1 MKLLLKFMGPLLLF
15 VSLAAMAN
23 DYNVVFTNS
32 TSPGGTVVGT
42 GTFDFTDSVG
52 DGTYYINTL
61 GGFTV
66 NFTIGATTFT
76 NADNVTELNHVEVVV
91 YDSGTNF
98 YFTNDGTYGPYG
110 GSFDFTQ
117 GSSHLTTEPPYYGPP
132 PLDLYQAVDSS
143 GASFFG
149 TYGAVGAP
157 EPASMLLL
165 LSGLVGVG
173 LRKSR

>member
-1 MKLLLKFMGPLLLF
+1 MRLVMKLVGLFLLF
-15 VSLAAMAN
+15 ASIAMAN

-32 TSPGGTVVGT
+32 TSPGGAVVGT
-42 GTFDFTDSVG
+42 GNFDFTNVVG

-66 NFTIGATTFT
+66 DFTIGATTFT
-76 NADNVTELNHVEVVV
+76 DADNVTDLNHVQVVV
-91 YDSGTNF
+91 YDGGTNF
-98 YFTNDGTYGPYG
+98 YFDNDGTYGPYG

-117 GSSHLTTEPPYYGPP
+117 GASHLTTEPPYYGAP

-149 TYGAVGAP
+149 TYSAIGAP

-165 LSGLVGVG
+165 LSGLVGIG
-173 LRKSR
+173 MRKYRS